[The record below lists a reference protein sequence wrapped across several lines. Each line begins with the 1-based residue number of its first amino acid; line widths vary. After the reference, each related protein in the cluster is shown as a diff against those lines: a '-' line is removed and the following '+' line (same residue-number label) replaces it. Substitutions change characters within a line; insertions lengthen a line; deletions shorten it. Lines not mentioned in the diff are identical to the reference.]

1 MSITARA
8 RRHLTLF
15 AAGAAVLLVAGAGL
29 SNVSPPDIAVAADS
43 PVVLMAA
50 GDIAEGGT
58 STMANAT
65 ATGDLIRAANP
76 DDVLTLGD
84 DAYPDGS
91 ASDFATKY
99 DPTWGSFKAKTK
111 PSPGNHEYHANPP
124 AGYLGYF
131 GQANVTTNNSSS
143 QVWYAWDVGNG
154 WRAYSLNAT
163 GSVSTSAGS
172 AQEAWLRAD
181 LAANPGMHYL
191 AYLHFPRYNSGTIH
205 GQDSSQ
211 CPLWADLLAAK
222 ADLVLAAHDHS
233 YERWA
238 KQDCAGNESATGIR
252 EFKVGSGGNQLYP
265 SGSAPANLQARNNT
279 DFGVLRLVLHS
290 DSYEWAFLGSG
301 RCWNG
306 STSTDCA
313 ADKGKVL
320 DSGTTP
326 TNVAGSTA
334 TGTPTPTPTPT
345 VMPTLTPTLT
355 PTLRPTETPA
365 ETPTVIPTVIP
376 AGPPPP
382 SGATRHYV
390 SNEGGAYATTSAL
403 GFNVHDTGMSASAV
417 DGLPSGD
424 QAMVWA
430 SNGKCPSSLSS
441 TFTSFVSAQASNP
454 NIYGYYLVDEPDN
467 PASSCVAGIR
477 AMADYIHA
485 NAPGKVAFIEL
496 TDYPG
501 TYAAYAPAKSHADLV
516 GLDPYPCRRDA
527 SACNFA
533 DIGAQVTAAVSAGIP
548 RSVMVPTYQA
558 FGDATWRPPTGAEL
572 QAILTEWVEEDP
584 TPAMDYAYSWG
595 CQGGSLTDCLS
606 GSTAWQSMFRAWFA
620 GSSQPMPMPTMT
632 PTPTETPSVT
642 PTPVGAP
649 TPIRAPT
656 PTKKRHHP
664 RPHP

>member
-1 MSITARA
+1 MSITTRA
-8 RRHLTLF
+8 RRHLALL

-29 SNVSPPDIAVAADS
+29 SNVAPPDIVLAADN

-91 ASDFATKY
+91 ASDFATRY

-111 PSPGNHEYHANPP
+111 PAPGNHEYHANPP
-124 AGYLGYF
+124 TGYLGYF

-222 ADLVLAAHDHS
+222 ADLVLAGHDHS
-233 YERWA
+233 YERWD
-238 KQDCAGNESATGIR
+238 KQDCSGHASATGIR
-252 EFKVGSGGNQLYP
+252 EIKVGSGGNQLYP
-265 SGSAPANLQARNNT
+265 FGSAPANLQARNNT
-279 DFGVLRLVLHS
+279 DYGVLRLVLHR
-290 DSYEWAFLGSG
+290 DSYEWAFIGSG

-306 STSTDCA
+306 STSADCP
-313 ADKGKVL
+313 ADTGKVL

-334 TGTPTPTPTPT
+334 TATPTQTRTGTPTQTVTPTRT
-345 VMPTLTPTLT
+345 VTPIVAPTLTPILT
-355 PTLRPTETPA
+355 PTVVPTSPS
-365 ETPTVIPTVIP
+365 
-376 AGPPPP
+376 PP
-382 SGATRHYV
+382 SGATHHYV

-417 DGLPSGD
+417 NGLPAGN

-454 NIYGYYLVDEPDN
+454 KVYGYYLVDEPDN

-485 NAPGKVAFIEL
+485 NAPGKEAFIEL

-501 TYAAYAPAKSHADLV
+501 TYAAYAPARSHADLV

-527 SACNFA
+527 SACDFA
-533 DIGAQVTAAVSAGIP
+533 DIGAQVTAAVGAGIP
-548 RSVMVPTYQA
+548 RSAMVPTYQA
-558 FGDATWRPPTGAEL
+558 FGDGTWRPPTAAEL
-572 QAILTEWVEEDP
+572 QAILTEWVEADP
-584 TPAMDYAYSWG
+584 TPTMDYAYSWG
-595 CQGGSLTDCLS
+595 CQDGSLTDCLS
-606 GSTAWQSMFRAWFA
+606 GSTAWQGVLKAWFA
-620 GSSQPMPMPTMT
+620 GASQPTV
-632 PTPTETPSVT
+632 TPSVT
-642 PTPVGAP
+642 PVPTVTRSPVATP
-649 TPIRAPT
+649 TPTVRAT

-664 RPHP
+664 PRPHP